1 MKKHILSVL
10 ATILS
15 IVIAASCTQ
24 TNAKPEDKTTT
35 DTTTSIPEV
44 VVDEE
49 ISALASEL
57 LAETNGDG
65 EIITLSES
73 NFNNVIAKGVVLV
86 DFFATWCGPCKMQKP
101 VLAEVA
107 KEYAGQITIGT
118 LDTDQNRGLASKYGI
133 SSIPCMILFKNG
145 KEVKR
150 IIGYHEKPLLL
161 QELAGYI
168 NVKAEKSDVVT
179 ISQSNFD
186 KVTSKG
192 LVLVDFFATWCGPCK
207 KQKPV
212 LAEIAK
218 EYKGKITICTLDTDQ
233 NQGLANRFNINSIP
247 CMILFK
253 DGKEVKRIIGFHEK
267 PLLLQELNGY
277 LK

>member
-1 MKKHILSVL
+1 MNMNILSAI

-15 IVIAASCTQ
+15 IAIAVSCTQ
-24 TNAKPEDKTTT
+24 TNAKPEEKTAT
-35 DTTTSIPEV
+35 DSIVQEENIA
-44 VVDEE
+44 DEE
-49 ISALASEL
+49 ITALASEL
-57 LAETNGDG
+57 LAETSNDG
-65 EIITLSES
+65 EVITLSES

-107 KEYAGQITIGT
+107 REYAGQITIGT
-118 LDTDQNRGLASKYGI
+118 LDTDKNGNLARKYSI
-133 SSIPCMILFKNG
+133 TSIPCMILFKNG

-161 QELAGYI
+161 QELAEYI
-168 NVKAEKSDVVT
+168 NVKGEKSEVVT
-179 ISQSNFD
+179 INQSNFD

-192 LVLVDFFATWCGPCK
+192 LVLVDFFATWCRPCK
-207 KQKPV
+207 MQKPI
-212 LAEIAK
+212 LAEVAK
-218 EYKGKITICTLDTDQ
+218 ENKGKITICTLDTDQ
-233 NQGLANRFNINSIP
+233 NQELANRFNIQSIP

-267 PLLLQELNGY
+267 PLLLQELDGY